1 MGTKCKQQFALF
13 MEIVNNILESILKYR
28 FLFQTGFLLWDKRKS
43 FSFIEDKAYY
53 RHIFAFSV
61 IRNMV

>member
-1 MGTKCKQQFALF
+1 
-13 MEIVNNILESILKYR
+13 MERVNNILESILKYR

-61 IRNMV
+61 IGNMV